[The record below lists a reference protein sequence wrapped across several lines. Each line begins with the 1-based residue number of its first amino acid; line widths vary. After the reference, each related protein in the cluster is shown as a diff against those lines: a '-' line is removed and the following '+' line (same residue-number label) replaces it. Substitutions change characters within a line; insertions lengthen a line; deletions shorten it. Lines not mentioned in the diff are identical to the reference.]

1 MSVGDNE
8 KNVRENRERLACRA
22 GLSDPSGWQFLDQV
36 HGGEVIEVDRPNKKM
51 AVRSGDA
58 AVTATAGQV
67 LAVLTADCA
76 PVAIVGDSAFA
87 VVHAG
92 WKGLLAGVVAN
103 SVNTLR
109 SRGVNIR
116 QAVLGP
122 CIHPVNYEFGLDDLK
137 LLAKTLGNEVI
148 GATSSG
154 APALDLPSA
163 VRSALVA
170 ARVESFSDVG
180 ICTASSAD
188 HFSFRRDG
196 VTGRQALV
204 AVME

>member
-8 KNVRENRERLACRA
+8 KNVRENRERLARRA
-22 GLSDPSGWQFLDQV
+22 GLSNPSGWQFLDQV
-36 HGGEVIEVDRPNKKM
+36 HGGEVVEVDRPNKEM

-76 PVAIVGDSAFA
+76 PVVIVGDSAFA

-122 CIHPVNYEFGLDDLK
+122 CIHPINYEFGLDDLK

-148 GATSSG
+148 GTTSSG

-163 VRSALVA
+163 
-170 ARVESFSDVG
+170 
-180 ICTASSAD
+180 
-188 HFSFRRDG
+188 
-196 VTGRQALV
+196 
-204 AVME
+204 

>member
-1 MSVGDNE
+1 MAVGDNE
-8 KNVRENRERLACRA
+8 KNVKENRDRLARRSD
-22 GLSDPSGWQFLDQV
+22 LSDPAEWQFLDQV
-36 HGGEVIEVDRPNKKM
+36 HGGEVVEVDRSNKEM

-58 AVTATAGQV
+58 AITATRGQV

-76 PVAIVGDSAFA
+76 PVVIVGDSAFA

-109 SRGVNIR
+109 SRGVSIR

-122 CIHPVNYEFGLDDLK
+122 CIHPTNYEFGLNGLK

-148 GATSSG
+148 GTTSSG
-154 APALDLPSA
+154 APALDLPNA
-163 VRSALVA
+163 VRSAVA
-170 ARVESFSDVG
+170 STGVESFTDVG

-188 HFSFRRDG
+188 YFSFRRDG

-204 AVME
+204 ALME